1 MSGPP
6 NYNQPM
12 SGPPANYGG
21 PPVSAPPNRAG
32 GQIFV
37 SGGRAPTSSAPLEPA
52 TRYDEYG
59 TPVRQ
64 SAAPQRPPQGRPA
77 QPRPA
82 QRGDERRPSAAP
94 RRRGPFARAM
104 LTLLVLVLL
113 IATPVVAGY
122 VSYYLTAD
130 RWPPPADAW
139 FDSGAP

>member
-1 MSGPP
+1 MS
-6 NYNQPM
+6 
-12 SGPPANYGG
+12 G

-32 GQIFV
+32 GRVFV
-37 SGGRAPTSSAPLEPA
+37 SGAGVPVGPGAPAEPA

-59 TPVRQ
+59 GPIRQQPPVQQQRVQ
-64 SAAPQRPPQGRPA
+64 QRPTHQDRRSAERQPA
-77 QPRPA
+77 
-82 QRGDERRPSAAP
+82 ERRRPVSEV

-139 FDSGAP
+139 FDSNGP